1 VWVSVSSDEQEITVS
16 DQSKRTITIQYEWA
30 KAMKADLLIIVRQ
43 VAWKLSEPELIELY
57 RLWRHWRAEVER
69 LAPGPSGSS
78 AQFTA

>member
-1 VWVSVSSDEQEITVS
+1 VS
-16 DQSKRTITIQYEWA
+16 DQSKRTITTQYEWA

-43 VAWKLSEPELIELY
+43 VAWKFSEAELTELY

-78 AQFTA
+78 DGADRLRN